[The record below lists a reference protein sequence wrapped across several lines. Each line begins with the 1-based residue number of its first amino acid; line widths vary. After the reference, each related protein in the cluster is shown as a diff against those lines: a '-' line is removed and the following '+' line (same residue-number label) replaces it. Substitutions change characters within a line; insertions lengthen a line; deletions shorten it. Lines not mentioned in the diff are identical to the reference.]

1 MGRRKCEENV
11 KYRNIEKLLYSVPKN
26 RIKIRNLKLELERV
40 TNSYRGCGG
49 FVIEE
54 RVGNTYKITSTVE
67 DEVVAKEEKEEV
79 LKRRIRTL
87 EIEVEK
93 VDNALSILTP
103 RELEIVE
110 LLYFKQMRN
119 KDVAQQLLFTQ
130 QYFAYLKTSILDKLI
145 DYIYVGC
152 EETIK

>member
-1 MGRRKCEENV
+1 MGRRNCDANI
-11 KYRNIEKLLYSVPKN
+11 KYKKVEKLLYNVPRNKV
-26 RIKIRNLKLELERV
+26 KIRNLKLELERV
-40 TNSYRGCGG
+40 KNNYRGCGG

-54 RVGNTYKITSTVE
+54 KVGNTYKITSSVE
-67 DEVVAKEEKEEV
+67 DEVVAKEEKETS

-87 EIEVEK
+87 EIEIEK
-93 VDNALSILTP
+93 VDNALAILTE

-130 QYFAYLKTSILDKLI
+130 QYFAYLKTTILNKLI

-152 EETIK
+152 EELIK

>member
-11 KYRNIEKLLYSVPKN
+11 KYRNIEKLLYNVPKN

-67 DEVVAKEEKEEV
+67 DEVVAKEEREEV

-93 VDNALSILTP
+93 VDNALSILTS

-145 DYIYVGC
+145 DYVYVGC